1 MDLLLEAVPA
11 STVDGIGPP
20 SIESDLQLEEMS
32 SLKWEEFTH
41 MIGGRNTLGPY

>member
-1 MDLLLEAVPA
+1 
-11 STVDGIGPP
+11 
-20 SIESDLQLEEMS
+20 LEEMS